1 MKIESVLRL
10 INKRITEY
18 EQYFGKYSYEYGY
31 AKNLLFTATKGSA
44 EAMLRKF
51 NGVVTLKRG
60 KAAIQEII
68 ANPVLEENLFELWDS
83 LKSLGTVKSLRQ
95 NYMDFS
101 QGDIDAD
108 LAKAF
113 VQEASAEVAR
123 EAFNDDDYY
132 EKMQEEVNEVEDD
145 AGMAILKDMAKKF
158 KEKAP
163 GVQKDIKW
171 DEIKDLWDK
180 YQNREEDEMREK
192 AGVN

>member
-31 AKNLLFTATKGSA
+31 AKNLLFVATKGSG
-44 EAMLRKF
+44 EALLRKF
-51 NGVVTLKRG
+51 KGVITLKRS
-60 KAAIQEII
+60 KAAIAEIVE
-68 ANPVLEENLFELWDS
+68 NPVLEENLFDLWES
-83 LKSLGTVKSLRQ
+83 LKNFGTVKSIKVQ
-95 NYMDFS
+95 YDAVDVQDPYME
-101 QGDIDAD
+101 QAYI
-108 LAKAF
+108 
-113 VQEASAEVAR
+113 QEASAEIAR
-123 EAFNDDDYY
+123 EVFNDDDYY

-163 GVQKDIKW
+163 GIQKDIKW

>member
-31 AKNLLFTATKGSA
+31 AKNLLFVATKGSG
-44 EAMLRKF
+44 EALLRKF
-51 NGVVTLKRG
+51 KGVITLKRG
-60 KAAIQEII
+60 KAALAEITE
-68 ANPVLEENLFELWDS
+68 NPVLEENLFDLWEA
-83 LKSLGTVKSLRQ
+83 LKGFGTVNSIKAQYIDLDTQ
-95 NYMDFS
+95 DPYME
-101 QGDIDAD
+101 Q
-108 LAKAF
+108 AF
-113 VQEASAEVAR
+113 IQESSAALAR
-123 EAFNDDDYY
+123 EVFNDDDYY

-145 AGMAILKDMAKKF
+145 EGMAILKDMAKKF

>member
-1 MKIESVLRL
+1 MKIESALRL

-31 AKNLLFTATKGSA
+31 AKNLLFVATKGSG
-44 EAMLRKF
+44 EVLLRKF
-51 NGVVTLKRG
+51 KGVITLKRS
-60 KAAIQEII
+60 KAAIAEIVE
-68 ANPVLEENLFELWDS
+68 NPVLEKNLFDLWEA
-83 LKSLGTVKSLRQ
+83 LKSFGTVNSIKAQYIDLDIQ
-95 NYMDFS
+95 DPYME
-101 QGDIDAD
+101 Q
-108 LAKAF
+108 AF
-113 VQEASAEVAR
+113 IQESSAALAR
-123 EAFNDDDYY
+123 EVFNDDDYY

-163 GVQKDIKW
+163 GIQKDIKW